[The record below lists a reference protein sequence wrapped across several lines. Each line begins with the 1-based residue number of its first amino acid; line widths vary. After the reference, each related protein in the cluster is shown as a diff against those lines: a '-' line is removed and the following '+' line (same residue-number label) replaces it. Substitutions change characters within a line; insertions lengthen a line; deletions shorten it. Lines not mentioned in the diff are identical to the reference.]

1 MDKGEAK
8 SILLG
13 VILFLA
19 AIATH
24 VFAGI
29 GYYLLYGVPAVV
41 VTALMPGI
49 GWIGFFVLWLNKW
62 DAMSEYWVFWAFVG
76 SFACVILCLCLLGM
90 QWIMEASRQEAIEEV
105 EQNMGLEPS
114 TAG

>member
-1 MDKGEAK
+1 MDKGDAK
-8 SILLG
+8 TILLG
-13 VILFLA
+13 VFLFLA

-41 VTALMPGI
+41 VASFMPGI
-49 GWIGFFVLWLNKW
+49 GWIGFLALWLNRW
-62 DAMSEYWVFWAFVG
+62 DTMSAYWVFWAFVG
-76 SFACVILCLCLLGM
+76 SLSCVVVCLCLLGM
-90 QWIMEASRQEAIEEV
+90 QGIMEASRQEAIEEV
-105 EQNMGLEPS
+105 GQDMGLESS

>member
-8 SILLG
+8 NILLG

-41 VTALMPGI
+41 VGSLMPGI
-49 GWIGFFVLWLNKW
+49 GWIGFFVLWLNRW
-62 DAMSEYWVFWAFVG
+62 DTMSAYWVFWAFVG
-76 SFACVILCLCLLGM
+76 SFACVILCLCLLGL
-90 QWIMEASRQEAIEEV
+90 QWIMEVSRQEAIEEV